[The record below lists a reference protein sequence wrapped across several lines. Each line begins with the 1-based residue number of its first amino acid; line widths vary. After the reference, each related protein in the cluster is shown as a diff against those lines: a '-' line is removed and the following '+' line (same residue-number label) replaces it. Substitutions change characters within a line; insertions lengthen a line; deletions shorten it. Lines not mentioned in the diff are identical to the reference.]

1 VYNIIT
7 HCNIIM
13 LFKNIKSY
21 TLYTCSVMSNQ
32 KMNEIFVKICDMQ
45 VSYNL
50 SKHIMSFKSFIFNIM
65 SFKI

>member
-1 VYNIIT
+1 
-7 HCNIIM
+7 
-13 LFKNIKSY
+13 
-21 TLYTCSVMSNQ
+21 MSNQ